1 MLSPMDAPDA
11 IALGDGAQHGKPRD
25 QPTEYGVAAV
35 EVRLRRMGDEELA
48 AARIGPGKRHTHGTH
63 VVAHGIHL
71 VPEHKARSAPT
82 IAPGIAVLDDEVGH
96 DPVPAGSVKVASLDQ
111 VDKGGD
117 GERGLGRVEL

>member
-35 EVRLRRMGDEELA
+35 QVRLRRMGDEELA

-63 VVAHGIHL
+63 VVTHGIHL
-71 VPEHKARSAPT
+71 VPEHEARPSPPIT
-82 IAPGIAVLDDEVGH
+82 PRIAVLYDEVGH
-96 DPVPAGSVKVASLDQ
+96 DPAPARAIAPRAATAERRASSNGSPAA
-111 VDKGGD
+111 
-117 GERGLGRVEL
+117 RV

>member
-35 EVRLRRMGDEELA
+35 QVRLRRMGDEELA

-63 VVAHGIHL
+63 VVTHGIHL
-71 VPEHKARSAPT
+71 VPEHEARSATT
-82 IAPGIAVLDDEVGH
+82 IDPGNAVQDVASGYAPDSS
-96 DPVPAGSVKVASLDQ
+96 GSVHVA
-111 VDKGGD
+111 
-117 GERGLGRVEL
+117 